1 MNRSLA
7 VAIVV
12 GLVIGLIAMFSQ
24 LFGWVIRKYPNNYNA
39 RAVIAGLGLV
49 FAIAALVSI
58 AGIALTLIGIVLIAA
73 GSFWLFGRLF
83 R

>member
-12 GLVIGLIAMFSQ
+12 GLVIGLVAIFSQ
-24 LFGWVIRKYPNNYNA
+24 KYPNNYNA
-39 RAVIAGLGLV
+39 RAVIASLGLV
-49 FAIAALVSI
+49 FVVAALVSI